1 MSRKNCWSFVLAA
14 VAATCVAAGA
24 AGAVRSEAGHAP
36 PASSRAQEIPLRLP
50 PELIFNKTVGPEG
63 AVVFRHETHV
73 EFSGRNCVAC
83 HPQTFKILRT
93 TRATSHEDMDAG
105 RSCGVCHDGRK
116 AFATKDQESC
126 ASCHAGWGAS
136 R

>member
-1 MSRKNCWSFVLAA
+1 MSRKNRWSFVLAA
-14 VAATCVAAGA
+14 VALACLAAGA
-24 AGAVRSEAGHAP
+24 AA
-36 PASSRAQEIPLRLP
+36 SRAQEIPLRLP
-50 PELIFNKTVGPEG
+50 PELIYDKTVGPEG

-93 TRATSHEDMDAG
+93 TRATSHEEMDAG
-105 RSCGVCHDGRK
+105 RSCGACHDGHM
-116 AFATKDQESC
+116 AFATKEQDSC
-126 ASCHAGWGAS
+126 ANCHAGWGTN